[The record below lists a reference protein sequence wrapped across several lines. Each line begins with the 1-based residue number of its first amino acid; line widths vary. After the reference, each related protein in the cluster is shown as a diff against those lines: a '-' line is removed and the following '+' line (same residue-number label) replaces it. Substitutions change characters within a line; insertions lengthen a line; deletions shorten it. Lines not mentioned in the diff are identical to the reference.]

1 MRTSGAGEH
10 MKRRVKRP
18 SACSTG
24 RAWARL
30 LRCAAFA
37 FRLPA
42 EVHRRPMKRRDRR
55 NSQKFGCPW
64 GRAGKREITLSHR
77 DVRSITVTYG
87 RISLTEL

>member
-1 MRTSGAGEH
+1 
-10 MKRRVKRP
+10 
-18 SACSTG
+18 
-24 RAWARL
+24 
-30 LRCAAFA
+30 
-37 FRLPA
+37 
-42 EVHRRPMKRRDRR
+42 MKRRDRR